1 MKTIAVTRPVGEG
14 RDTASL
20 IRKLGWTPLIFHTV
34 ELKPRPI
41 RLVSH
46 ELDGI
51 VSTGVPD
58 WLVFMSPRGA
68 GLFFDALRSMKAPA
82 KAIIDRSRVLAVG
95 PKTEASLKKLGAKN
109 VEIPGDYSSEGIAAF
124 FSNTRARGK
133 RVVLTRSS
141 QASNALEK
149 KLKALG
155 ALTTTIRLYDSSI
168 PTDHRSVLRFL
179 SELKSGR
186 VKATLFT
193 SSLSATN
200 LFKMNGGNSSAPDLR
215 RLLGKCLVGAI
226 GPTTSARLRTLGVS
240 PALMPIRFLIKDALI
255 ALIEAA
261 EGEASRI
268 SQ

>member
-20 IRKLGWTPLIFHTV
+20 IRKLGWNPLIFYTV

-41 RLVSH
+41 RLVCR

-51 VSTGVPD
+51 VTTGVPD

-68 GLFFDALRSMKAPA
+68 GLFFDALRSLKEPA
-82 KAIIDRSRVLAVG
+82 KALMDRTRILAVG
-95 PKTEASLKKLGAKN
+95 PKTEASLKKLGARN
-109 VEIPGDYSSEGIAAF
+109 VEIPDDYSSEGIAAF
-124 FSNTRARGK
+124 FSKTKARRK

-141 QASNALEK
+141 QASNTLEK

-155 ALTTTIRLYDSSI
+155 ALATTIRLYDSSV
-168 PTDHRSVLRFL
+168 PGDHRSALGFLGELR
-179 SELKSGR
+179 SGR
-186 VKATLFT
+186 VNATLFT

-200 LFKMNGGNSSAPDLR
+200 LFKINGGNSRALDLR
-215 RLLGKCLVGAI
+215 RLLGSCLVGAI
-226 GPTTSARLRTLGVS
+226 GPTTSARLRKLGVS
-240 PALMPIRFLIKDALI
+240 PALMPGRFLIKDAVV

-261 EGEASRI
+261 EGEAPRVC
-268 SQ
+268 Q